1 MSAQEFGSQLL
12 TSETAKSSV
21 KISCNAKGEAQ
32 PEIKVYEDTD
42 ADELE
47 RIRQLAVGAY
57 LATQRDV
64 RGGLH
69 SVWT

>member
-1 MSAQEFGSQLL
+1 MSAPENIATE
-12 TSETAKSSV
+12 TSRSSV

-32 PEIKVYEDTD
+32 PEIKVYEDTT
-42 ADELE
+42 AEELE
-47 RIRQLAVGAY
+47 RIRQLAVSAY

-69 SVWT
+69 SVRA